1 MTNLFIV
8 IIDWTESLNNCLSVD
23 VMFIDFNKVFDKAS
37 HFCLIQKLLSFG
49 IIGAV
54 KEWMINFVI
63 WLTIEGEGG

>member
-1 MTNLFIV
+1 
-8 IIDWTESLNNCLSVD
+8 
-23 VMFIDFNKVFDKAS
+23 MFIDFNKVFDKAS